1 MREEGWEHTYIIIL
15 LGFLRS
21 TSTCIAPSPQQAQ
34 ERKAQREGRC
44 GRETHLGGSFLTS
57 LFGTSRGHQLT
68 FLKQSKKSAQLVFLF
83 FIERALARRKVQP
96 LSDWR
101 GAISRQRI
109 YRDTVHWAAIVY
121 CHCRILYGE
130 LNAIDSRPHWQQ
142 LFPPPARP
150 RGHLRALPA
159 RQKQQQPVAVSI
171 FDAVLDAVP
180 PFFWR
185 LLVPSAEHPR
195 RPPSIPPA

>member
-1 MREEGWEHTYIIIL
+1 MREEGREHTSMTASSYCPPSRRKK
-15 LGFLRS
+15 GRPKERDVVGERR
-21 TSTCIAPSPQQAQ
+21 TSVEASSPLCLVLV
-34 ERKAQREGRC
+34 EDN
-44 GRETHLGGSFLTS
+44 
-57 LFGTSRGHQLT
+57 QLT
-68 FLKQSKKSAQLVFLF
+68 LLKQSKKSAQLVFLF

-121 CHCRILYGE
+121 CRILYGE